1 MSAQRTEETQRPPPP
16 PGGGAPPRRTPRRT
30 RRVYAARMAAIDA
43 AALAIGGILTVAA
56 GEQAGV
62 PQGRPGWT
70 AWFCLLV
77 LAILVA
83 RGAHRFRVRVS
94 PLDQLGQVVVA
105 TSLAAGITLIVR
117 VAISDD
123 PDLAARIVRTWFFAT
138 SFLVFGRVAAAI
150 FQLRP
155 DRPQLRTLIVGAG
168 DVGHTVA
175 RHLRARPEWGLQP
188 IGYLDKEPR
197 EGPDDLPVLG
207 ASWQLE
213 DVIRDRDV
221 DRVIIAFSTAPIGVL
236 LSMVR
241 RCRSAG
247 VEVSVVPRLFE
258 ETSDRI
264 ELERIGGMPLLRVD
278 MTDPRGWQFSVKYA
292 LDRVVAVIALAVL
305 SPLLGALALAVRLS
319 SPGPVLFRQPRV
331 GLDGREFD
339 ILKFRTMR
347 FDPDAPEADQGWA
360 AAARGEAGPAD
371 EAPAEDRTTRVG
383 GFLRRFSLDELAQ
396 LVNVA
401 RGDMSLVGPRPER
414 VGYVEG
420 FEARVH
426 RYGDRHRVK
435 SGLTGWAQV
444 NGLRGETSLRDRVE
458 WDNFY
463 VENWSPWLDVKVLL
477 LTVPEVLSPR
487 SRRRRA

>member
-1 MSAQRTEETQRPPPP
+1 MSAQRTEEDQRPSPP
-16 PGGGAPPRRTPRRT
+16 PGGGAPRRRPRHA

-43 AALAIGGILTVAA
+43 AALAIGAALSVSSGERAGIP
-56 GEQAGV
+56 QA
-62 PQGRPGWT
+62 RPTWT
-70 AWFCLLV
+70 AWFCVLV
-77 LAILVA
+77 LVILVA

-94 PLDQLGQVVVA
+94 PLDQLGHVVVA
-105 TSLAAGITLIVR
+105 TSLAAGITLVVR
-117 VAISDD
+117 VAVTDD
-123 PDLAARIVRTWFFAT
+123 PDLSARIVRTWFFAT
-138 SFLVFGRVAAAI
+138 SFLVFGRVASAI

-168 DVGHTVA
+168 DVGHAVA
-175 RHLRARPEWGLQP
+175 RHLAARPEWGLQP

-197 EGPDDLPVLG
+197 EGPDELPVLG

-213 DVIRDRDV
+213 DVIRDEGV

-292 LDRVVAVIALAVL
+292 LDRVFAVVALVLL
-305 SPLLGALALAVRLS
+305 SPMLVALALAVRLS
-319 SPGPVLFRQPRV
+319 SPGPILFRQPRV

-339 ILKFRTMR
+339 IFKFRTMR
-347 FDPDAPEADQGWA
+347 HDPAAPEADSGWA
-360 AAARGEAGPAD
+360 AAAIGDAKAPEA
-371 EAPAEDRTTRVG
+371 APALVEDRTTRIG
-383 GFLRRFSLDELAQ
+383 RFLRRYSFDELAQ
-396 LVNVA
+396 LINLV
-401 RGDMSLVGPRPER
+401 RGDMSFVGPRPER
-414 VGYVEG
+414 VGYVLE
-420 FEARVH
+420 FEERVY

-444 NGLRGETSLRDRVE
+444 NGLRGETSLADRVE

-463 VENWSPWLDVKVLL
+463 VENWTPWLDLKIVLL
-477 LTVPEVLSPR
+477 TLPAVLAGAR
-487 SRRRRA
+487 